1 MRNKRPRLVR
11 CIICVFVVAVMLFGV
26 LLYFL
31 SKGVPLHD
39 FRLWRLEKNFKAVAI
54 YHPPESIVLQKKTY
68 LGGPYTHGSLTCDFF
83 VGELRSATLFKEE
96 IRRAYDG
103 HFIKSFDNS
112 GQVPLEVLFF
122 GEKIWPVNSPLGDW
136 WDEWRE
142 SSLVASSSG
151 TVYFVFATQKGYPFL
166 LDPRCDD

>member
-11 CIICVFVVAVMLFGV
+11 CILYVLVVALMLFGV

-39 FRLWRLEKNFKAVAI
+39 IRLWRLERNFEMAAS
-54 YHPPESIVLQKKTY
+54 YHPRTSTVLQRRTY
-68 LGGPYTHGSLTCDFF
+68 LGGPYTHGSLSCDYF
-83 VGELRSATLFKEE
+83 VGELRSATLSKEE

-122 GEKIWPVNSPLGDW
+122 GEKIWPIDSPLGDW

-142 SSLVASSSG
+142 SPLIATSG
-151 TVYFVFATQKGYPFL
+151 TVYFVFAAQKGYPFL
-166 LDPRCDD
+166 LDYRCDD